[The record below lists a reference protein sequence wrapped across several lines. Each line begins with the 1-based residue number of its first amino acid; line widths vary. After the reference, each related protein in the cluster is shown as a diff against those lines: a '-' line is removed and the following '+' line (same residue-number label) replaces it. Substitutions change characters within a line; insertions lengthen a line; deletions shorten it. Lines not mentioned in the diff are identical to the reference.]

1 MEQFKGIGVAL
12 ITPFTSSKE
21 VDFHAL
27 ERLVNYQIDNGID
40 YLVVLGTTG
49 ETATLT
55 KDEQE
60 HVKAKVVEVNNG
72 RLPLVVGLGG
82 NNTRQLVDD
91 LHHGNFEGFSAILSV
106 SPYYN
111 KPSQQGIYEHFKSIS
126 EASPLPVILYN
137 VPPRTAS
144 NMAPATVFRLA
155 RNFENIIGI
164 KEAAGDFEQILE
176 LIKGKP
182 ADFLII
188 SGEDKLALPLVLAG
202 GVGVI
207 SVVAQALPKEFSDMI
222 RLGIQGEP
230 RSAFNSF
237 YALMNSIDLI
247 FMEGNPA
254 GIKAMLY
261 TLKISGLEVRLPLVC
276 ASMELQQ
283 KINTFVSEFKK

>member
-1 MEQFKGIGVAL
+1 MEQFKGTGVAL
-12 ITPFTSSKE
+12 ITPFTTSKE
-21 VDFHAL
+21 VDFLAL

-40 YLVVLGTTG
+40 FLVVLGTTG

-60 HVKAKVVEVNNG
+60 LVKAKVVEVNNG
-72 RLPLVVGLGG
+72 RLPLVIGVGG

-91 LHHGNFEGFSAILSV
+91 LRCGNYDGFSAILSV

-111 KPSQQGIYEHFKSIS
+111 KPSQEGIYEHFKSIS

-137 VPPRTAS
+137 VPPRTGS
-144 NMAPATVFRLA
+144 NMTPATVLRLA
-155 RNFENIIGI
+155 RDFENIIGI
-164 KEAAGDFEQILE
+164 KEAAGDFEQVLE
-176 LIKGKP
+176 LIKGKS

-202 GVGVI
+202 GAGVI
-207 SVVAQALPKEFSDMI
+207 SVVGQALPKEFSDMI
-222 RLGIQGEP
+222 RLGMQGKP
-230 RSAFNSF
+230 RNAFNSF

-247 FMEGNPA
+247 FKEGNPS
-254 GIKAMLY
+254 GVKAMLH
-261 TLKISGLEVRLPLVC
+261 TLKISGLEVRLPLVS
-276 ASMELQQ
+276 ASSELQQ